1 MLGNGRRACLHAS
14 TEKSLET
21 RCDVLALRL
30 AEVKAKTVRYMQDN
44 VKAKALVN
52 KFAATL
58 AEMKAETT
66 EDTLCDVELEGLVDR
81 TADTLQEVTVRIIT
95 AY

>member
-1 MLGNGRRACLHAS
+1 
-14 TEKSLET
+14 
-21 RCDVLALRL
+21 
-30 AEVKAKTVRYMQDN
+30 MQDH

-52 KFAATL
+52 KFAPTL
-58 AEMKAETT
+58 AGMKAETT
-66 EDTLCDVELEGLVDR
+66 EDTLCDVKLEALVDR

>member
-1 MLGNGRRACLHAS
+1 MI
-14 TEKSLET
+14 
-21 RCDVLALRL
+21 VLALRL
-30 AEVKAKTVRYMQDN
+30 AEVKAKTVSYMQDH

-52 KFAATL
+52 KFAATQ
-58 AEMKAETT
+58 AEMKAKTT
-66 EDTLCDVELEGLVDR
+66 GDTLCDVELEALVDR